1 MKEVLWCFMYIK
13 ETKSGENYKA
23 AYKLWKKCNTKSR
36 IHVDAKHLLNQ
47 KNYIYKAKR
56 ITPTESYEI
65 SENITLKILNNTED
79 HTKLINY
86 DNKMVTVDTQHQ
98 MREEERYNMS
108 LQKRMSKYKETEVGQ
123 HIVTKKLTKIFK

>member
-1 MKEVLWCFMYIK
+1 MEKVEHKIK
-13 ETKSGENYKA
+13 DTCRCKTSVKP
-23 AYKLWKKCNTKSR
+23 
-36 IHVDAKHLLNQ
+36 

-98 MREEERYNMS
+98 TREEERYNMS
-108 LQKRMSKYKETEVGQ
+108 LQKRMSKYKEQKWGST
-123 HIVTKKLTKIFK
+123 L